1 MAERAC
7 AFRSKFQLSAIPALT
22 LGDEMKNA
30 NALFATLLLLA
41 ASASAEIKSIDIKI
55 FGMD

>member
-1 MAERAC
+1 MR
-7 AFRSKFQLSAIPALT
+7 K
-22 LGDEMKNA
+22 
-30 NALFATLLLLA
+30 LFALLASLLMLA